1 MSRFNEI
8 VRFIDFDRK
17 NNIVIEPNI
26 RFQSIQERL
35 FDAIKTYNPAVI
47 VKTGIGSG
55 KMLSALVE
63 QTSARIVA
71 VEPSK
76 KAIDDFLSRFSS
88 PSIEKRLNIIHGDFQ
103 NFPIDYYKADM
114 VVSIDHLDL
123 FDMSRCIDEFKRAL
137 NFDGIFF
144 FAGVSLADD
153 DIEGLYDDFTRTLF
167 PLHTDFYLTED
178 FKTIMGLKDFTFVKS
193 MVLSFER
200 DLKAA
205 FDYFGTFFGTKSR
218 DDAHEF
224 LSDHRLQFETLYS
237 LTRDEVITE
246 PYLIGIY
253 MRNRP
258 SAANE

>member
-1 MSRFNEI
+1 MSRFSE
-8 VRFIDFDRK
+8 VARFIDFDRK

-26 RFQSIQERL
+26 RVQSIQERL

-55 KMLSALVE
+55 KILTALLE
-63 QTSARIVA
+63 STTARIVA
-71 VEPSK
+71 VEPSE
-76 KAIDDFLSRFSS
+76 KAIEEYLSHYAASDAK
-88 PSIEKRLNIIHGDFQ
+88 KRLDIVRGDMHS
-103 NFPIDYYKADM
+103 FPIDYYKADM
-114 VVSIDHLDL
+114 VVSIDYLDL
-123 FDMSRCIDEFKRAL
+123 FDMGRSIDEFKRAL

-144 FAGVSLADD
+144 FAGTALSDD
-153 DIEGLYDDFTRTLF
+153 DIEGLYDDFMRTLC
-167 PLHTDFYLTED
+167 PLHTDFYLPED

-205 FDYFGTFFGTKSR
+205 FNYYGAFFGAEPR
-218 DDAHEF
+218 DAAREF
-224 LSDHRLQFETLYS
+224 LNDHRHNFESLYS
-237 LTRDEVITE
+237 LTKEEIIAE

-258 SAANE
+258 AMEKD

>member
-1 MSRFNEI
+1 MNRFNEV
-8 VRFIDFDRK
+8 VRFLDFDRN

-26 RFQSIQERL
+26 RVQSIQERL

-55 KMLSALVE
+55 KILSALTE
-63 QTSARIVA
+63 HTAARIVV
-71 VEPSK
+71 VEPSE
-76 KAIDDFLSRFSS
+76 KAIEEYLSRYTTAESR
-88 PSIEKRLNIIHGDFQ
+88 KRIDMVRGDLHG
-103 NFPIDYYKADM
+103 FPIDYYKADL
-114 VVSIDHLDL
+114 VVSVDYLDL
-123 FDMSRCIDEFKRAL
+123 FDMGRCIDEFKRAL

-144 FAGVSLADD
+144 FAGTALADE
-153 DIEGLYDDFTRTLF
+153 DIEGFYDDLMRTLN

-193 MVLSFER
+193 TVLSFER

-205 FDYFGTFFGTKSR
+205 FNYYGTFFGARVR
-218 DDAHEF
+218 DEAREF
-224 LSDHRLQFETLYS
+224 LSEHRNQFETLYR
-237 LTRDEVITE
+237 LTKDDIITE

-258 SAANE
+258 PVQKD

>member
-1 MSRFNEI
+1 MSRFSEV

-17 NNIVIEPNI
+17 NNFVIEPNI
-26 RFQSIQERL
+26 RILSVQERL

-55 KMLSALVE
+55 KILAALLE
-63 QTSARIVA
+63 STAARIVA
-71 VEPSK
+71 VEPSE
-76 KAIDDFLSRFSS
+76 KAIQEFLPRYTTT
-88 PSIEKRLNIIHGDFQ
+88 ELKRRLDIVCGDMH

-114 VVSIDHLDL
+114 VVSIDYLDL
-123 FDMSRCIDEFKRAL
+123 FDMGRCIDEFKRAL

-144 FAGVSLADD
+144 FAGTALFDD
-153 DIEGLYDDFTRTLF
+153 DIEGFYDDFMRTLC

-178 FKTIMGLKDFTFVKS
+178 FKTIMGLKDFTFVRS

-205 FDYFGTFFGTKSR
+205 FDYYGTFFGTGPR
-218 DDAHEF
+218 DDAREF
-224 LSDHRLQFETLYS
+224 LNEHRHNFESLYS
-237 LTRDEVITE
+237 LTKDEIITE
-246 PYLIGIY
+246 PYLIGMY

-258 SAANE
+258 SMEKV